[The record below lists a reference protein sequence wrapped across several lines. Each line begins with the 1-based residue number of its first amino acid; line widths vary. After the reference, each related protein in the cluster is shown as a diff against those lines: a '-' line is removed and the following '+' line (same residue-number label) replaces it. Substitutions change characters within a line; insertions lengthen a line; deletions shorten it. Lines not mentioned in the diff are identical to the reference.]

1 MNSSLSSDNSNNASF
16 INEEDKENIYQ
27 ISTNTDSLNLG
38 NDLTS
43 KNSLKTVRTKCEFPI
58 FLIPQPKIQSNVA
71 KTLDCQR
78 RQKIMNDSERSQSG
92 GMYSKKNFK
101 VNEKILK
108 FSNSLIPVK
117 NQEVNQNN
125 HQKRQEWYFLKFD
138 EDYVNNLQVY
148 IFIRTKILNFRNAIY
163 FFNVVINVK
172 I

>member
-1 MNSSLSSDNSNNASF
+1 MNSSLSSDNSNNALF
-16 INEEDKENIYQ
+16 INEEDKENINQ
-27 ISTNTDSLNLG
+27 LSTNTDSLNLG

-43 KNSLKTVRTKCEFPI
+43 KIFLKTVCTKFNDAEFPI
-58 FLIPQPKIQSNVA
+58 FLIPQPEIQSNVA
-71 KTLDCQR
+71 KTLDCQL
-78 RQKIMNDSERSQSG
+78 RQKKMYDFERSQSG

-117 NQEVNQNN
+117 NQEINQTS

-148 IFIRTKILNFRNAIY
+148 IFIKTIEKF
-163 FFNVVINVK
+163 
-172 I
+172 